1 MLFYIY
7 FNMKICS
14 KCKVQKDKSDF
25 YKSKSSNDGLYNVC
39 KICDKQRCLE
49 YYKSNSECIIKN
61 KKKYTEENLESI
73 KEYQTQYRIEN
84 KDKLKLNRE
93 LNKVYFK
100 NWWSENKEKSSLYG
114 KRYRVKYPHVKACR
128 NVLRSCINRM
138 GLTKEPSTFELL
150 KYTPENFKNHIESLF
165 IDGMS
170 WENYGKWHIDHII
183 PISKFDKN
191 TPLSTINSLDN
202 LQPLWALDNLSK
214 SNKI

>member
-1 MLFYIY
+1 
-7 FNMKICS
+7 MKICS
-14 KCKVQKDKSDF
+14 KCKIQKDVSNF

-39 KICDKQRCLE
+39 KECDKKRCLE
-49 YYKSNSECIIKN
+49 YYKSNSEYIIK
-61 KKKYTEENLESI
+61 KKKEYTEENSESV
-73 KEYQTQYRIEN
+73 KEYQNQYRSEN

-138 GLTKEPSTFELL
+138 GLTKESSTFELL